1 MEIKA
6 NEISS
11 LIKKEIQ
18 DFNKSTEYS
27 KNLGTVVEVGD
38 GIAIIYGLQDVIL
51 GELLQFKDDVFGMVM
66 NLEEDSLS
74 AVLLG
79 EANKVKEGD
88 TVKGTGKVMTVP
100 VGEAMLGRVVD
111 ALGRPIDGK
120 GEIKT
125 TTRYAIERKAPS
137 IISRESVNS
146 PLETGIKCID
156 ALIPIGKGQ
165 RELIIGDRQ
174 SGKTAIAV
182 DTIIN
187 QKGKNVICIYV
198 AIGQKNSSVAAIFD
212 KLNTFGAMDYS
223 IILNA
228 SASELSPLLYIAPF
242 AGMSMAEYFMEQGK
256 DVLIV
261 FDDLSKHA
269 IAYRALSL
277 LLKRSPGRE
286 AYPGDIFYLHSR
298 LLERAAKLNKKLGGG
313 SITALPIIET
323 LAGDISAYIPT
334 NVISITDGQI
344 FLSTDL
350 FNAGQRPAVDVGL
363 SVSRVGSN
371 AQYRIMKQVSSSM
384 KMEIANYNELA
395 SFAQFGSDID
405 KKTKDTIKHGEI
417 LCEALKQDQYSP
429 YTSEREVIEI
439 YAVKNRFL
447 DDLENKDVPEFL
459 ENLWEY
465 MNNFY
470 KNIIDEI
477 KEKKV
482 LNDELESELNKAITV
497 FKKEQ
502 EIKNKWVKV

>member
-51 GELLQFKDDVFGMVM
+51 GELLEFKDDVFGMVM

-187 QKGKNVICIYV
+187 QKDKNVICIYV

-447 DDLENKDVPEFL
+447 DDLETKDVPEFL

-502 EIKNKWVKV
+502 EIKNK

>member
-38 GIAIIYGLQDVIL
+38 GIAVIYGLQDVIL

-212 KLNTFGAMDYS
+212 KLNTYGAMDYS
-223 IILNA
+223 ILLNA

-447 DDLENKDVPEFL
+447 DDLETKDVPEFL

-502 EIKNKWVKV
+502 EIKNK

>member
-18 DFNKSTEYS
+18 DFNKSAEYS

-198 AIGQKNSSVAAIFD
+198 AIGQKNSSVAAIYD

-417 LCEALKQDQYSP
+417 LCEALKQDQYCP

-447 DDLENKDVPEFL
+447 DDLETKDVPEFL

-470 KNIIDEI
+470 QNIIDEI

-502 EIKNKWVKV
+502 EIKNK

>member
-447 DDLENKDVPEFL
+447 DDLETKDVPEFL

>member
-51 GELLQFKDDVFGMVM
+51 GELLEFKDDVFGMVM

-187 QKGKNVICIYV
+187 LKGKNVICIYV

-447 DDLENKDVPEFL
+447 DDLETKDVPEFL

-502 EIKNKWVKV
+502 EIKNK

>member
-212 KLNTFGAMDYS
+212 KFNTFGAMDYS

-447 DDLENKDVPEFL
+447 DDLETKDVPEFL

-502 EIKNKWVKV
+502 EIKNK

>member
-51 GELLQFKDDVFGMVM
+51 GELLEFKDDVFGMVM

-447 DDLENKDVPEFL
+447 DDLETKDVPEFL

-482 LNDELESELNKAITV
+482 LNDELDSNLNKAITV

-502 EIKNKWVKV
+502 EIKNK

>member
-51 GELLQFKDDVFGMVM
+51 GELLEFKDDVFGMVM

-125 TTRYAIERKAPS
+125 TTRYPIERKAPS

-212 KLNTFGAMDYS
+212 KLNTFDAMDYS

-417 LCEALKQDQYSP
+417 LCESLKQDQYSP

-447 DDLENKDVPEFL
+447 DDLETKDVPEFL

-502 EIKNKWVKV
+502 EIKNK

>member
-447 DDLENKDVPEFL
+447 DDLETKDVPEFL

-482 LNDELESELNKAITV
+482 LNDELDSKLNKAITV

-502 EIKNKWVKV
+502 EIKNK

>member
-51 GELLQFKDDVFGMVM
+51 GELLEFKDDVFGMVM

-212 KLNTFGAMDYS
+212 KLNTFDAMDYS

-417 LCEALKQDQYSP
+417 LCESLKQDQYSP

-447 DDLENKDVPEFL
+447 DDLETKDVPEFL

-502 EIKNKWVKV
+502 EIKNK

>member
-417 LCEALKQDQYSP
+417 LCESLKQDQYSP

-447 DDLENKDVPEFL
+447 DDLETKDVPEFL

-477 KEKKV
+477 KEKRV

-502 EIKNKWVKV
+502 EIKNK

>member
-51 GELLQFKDDVFGMVM
+51 GELLEFKDDVFGMVM

-125 TTRYAIERKAPS
+125 TTRYPIERKAPS

-187 QKGKNVICIYV
+187 QKGKDVICIYV

-447 DDLENKDVPEFL
+447 DDLETKDVPEFL

-482 LNDELESELNKAITV
+482 LNDELESELNKAITI

-502 EIKNKWVKV
+502 EIKNK

>member
-88 TVKGTGKVMTVP
+88 TVKGTGKVITVP

-417 LCEALKQDQYSP
+417 LCEALKQDQYSL

-447 DDLENKDVPEFL
+447 DDLETKDVSEFL

-502 EIKNKWVKV
+502 EIKNK

>member
-447 DDLENKDVPEFL
+447 DDLETKDVPEFL

-502 EIKNKWVKV
+502 EIKNK

>member
-18 DFNKSTEYS
+18 DFNKSTKYS

-51 GELLQFKDDVFGMVM
+51 GELLEFKDDVFGMVM

-125 TTRYAIERKAPS
+125 STRYAIERKAPS

-198 AIGQKNSSVAAIFD
+198 AIGQKNSSVAAIYD

-429 YTSEREVIEI
+429 YTNEREVIEI

-447 DDLENKDVPEFL
+447 DDLETKDVPEFL

-465 MNNFY
+465 INNFY

-482 LNDELESELNKAITV
+482 LNDELESKLNNAITV

-502 EIKNKWVKV
+502 EIKNK